1 MSLQDPNGNT
11 SPPTTP
17 VPKTANEKG
26 YQTPPLTEAQRCFRH
41 MTGFT
46 GFTRFKKKDQQGIDQ
61 QGIYQKV
68 DRKRRAAR
76 RAYICSSYLI
86 SVCMGL
92 QIVVAAVLTALGAS
106 NAPHAVV
113 TVLGAINT
121 AIAGLLA
128 YMKSSGLP
136 NRPRF
141 FQTKW
146 SELQDHI
153 EQWDR
158 TFSDKHFCETEG
170 HKDANK
176 AEDYCRKRAHEEANA
191 IENWYYQIKADID
204 AITVDGY
211 TSVTKDKGTSVPKD
225 KGTSVTEDKGTS
237 VTKDKD
243 KS

>member
-1 MSLQDPNGNT
+1 MSPSQGPNRN
-11 SPPTTP
+11 SE
-17 VPKTANEKG
+17 VPKG
-26 YQTPPLTEAQRCFRH
+26 YNLPPPTEAQGCFRH
-41 MTGFT
+41 ITGFK
-46 GFTRFKKKDQQGIDQ
+46 GKDQ

-68 DRKRRAAR
+68 DRKRKTAR
-76 RAYICSSYLI
+76 RDYIYSSYLI
-86 SVCMGL
+86 SVCIGL

-106 NAPHAVV
+106 NAPHAAV

-146 SELQDHI
+146 SELKDHI

-158 TFSDKHFCETEG
+158 RFSDGDFCENEKHDKT
-170 HKDANK
+170 D
-176 AEDYCRKRAHEEANA
+176 DCCSKRAHEEANK

-211 TSVTKDKGTSVPKD
+211 TSVTKDKGTSVTKD
-225 KGTSVTEDKGTS
+225 KG
-237 VTKDKD
+237 

>member
-1 MSLQDPNGNT
+1 MSPSQDPNRNRCCGWIG
-11 SPPTTP
+11 
-17 VPKTANEKG
+17 VPKTTNEKSPEVPKG
-26 YQTPPLTEAQRCFRH
+26 YQRPPPTKAQDCFRH
-41 MTGFT
+41 ITGF
-46 GFTRFKKKDQQGIDQ
+46 KEKNQ

-68 DRKRRAAR
+68 DRKRKTAR
-76 RAYICSSYLI
+76 RDYIYTSYLI
-86 SVCMGL
+86 SVCIGL

-106 NAPHAVV
+106 NAPHAAV

-146 SELQDHI
+146 SELKDHI

-158 TFSDKHFCETEG
+158 EFSDGHFCENEG
-170 HKDANK
+170 HNK
-176 AEDYCRKRAHEEANA
+176 TEDCCCKRAHEEANK

-211 TSVTKDKGTSVPKD
+211 TSVTKDKGTSVTKD
-225 KGTSVTEDKGTS
+225 EGTSVTKDKGTS
-237 VTKDKD
+237 VTKDKG